1 MLSYTLCRELW
12 TTQPGGERM
21 YTRMPLKVAIRIASV
36 GLLTSG
42 CSAGGGSG
50 LLSFLGGLAGHHTS
64 GGAGSDGSSSGGG
77 TQTLT
82 GDLGSDGGSGPGVP
96 VVDVP
101 VVTNPEPGSMI
112 LFGGGLAAMVA
123 ARRRSRRGRNNG
135 RRS

>member
-1 MLSYTLCRELW
+1 
-12 TTQPGGERM
+12 M

-50 LLSFLGGLAGHHTS
+50 LLSFLDGLAGHHTS

-77 TQTLT
+77 TVGGVTQTIT
-82 GDLGSDGGSGPGVP
+82 GEWGSDGGSGPGAP

-112 LFGGGLAAMVA
+112 LFGGGLVAMAAV
-123 ARRRSRRGRNNG
+123 RRRSRRSRTLG